1 MSSLQARSVSRPPIA
16 IVNHAARLELLEYY
30 LIHHE
35 DLARCAH
42 ATLEWLAR
50 HAGVRRSVCLA
61 VDSESNMLVG
71 IAGYGV
77 RNEDVGPFSWPMT
90 DSEDTLVAALSAAEP
105 LVFRPSRANGHPGR
119 VLPSTPLGHATF
131 TAIPLRGV
139 RETEEGSL
147 GLLLLRQPA
156 GS

>member
-1 MSSLQARSVSRPPIA
+1 MSSLQARTVSRQPIS

-50 HAGVRRSVCLA
+50 NAGVRRSVCLA
-61 VDSESNMLVG
+61 VDTESNMLVG

-77 RNEDVGPFSWPMT
+77 RNEDVGLFS
-90 DSEDTLVAALSAAEP
+90 
-105 LVFRPSRANGHPGR
+105 GR
-119 VLPSTPLGHATF
+119 
-131 TAIPLRGV
+131 
-139 RETEEGSL
+139 
-147 GLLLLRQPA
+147 
-156 GS
+156 